1 MHYNIRMFYK
11 KRFVLFLM
19 LVSFLGTMYSAAKKK
34 SPFSIPTK
42 VQDKIEKTEETPK
55 CWYICDL
62 KNKTKAGNVICGPVE
77 SRELIILIWISNSI
91 KPDSKYCIAKNKTYI
106 TKNPEKFFADDFT
119 RVKKDISEFGVADTY
134 EKYFFSNYLT
144 AGGTLTITSDEAFT
158 VNPENEK
165 QTEEQPQ
172 EQPQNKEPEPEEP
185 PVSEPEVAQAP
196 VAEPE
201 IAEPE
206 ISEPEIT
213 EPEIT
218 EPEIAE
224 AEIPEPAKPKETVV
238 TESVPAQVTASA
250 PAPVATP
257 APAPV
262 TTPTPA
268 PTTTVK
274 ITQEAAPKTSKTN
287 NFTEPHITEEGEYV
301 YYENKTTTSG
311 TYDSVDIDIEDLK
324 NELKTQLKDELITE
338 LRSELQPQPPVASV
352 QTPKQETKLPESVI
366 PAPVVP
372 ETTLPPVQD
381 PEPQKLVL
389 PEPQEES
396 IPAPEAQ
403 QEIPEPQALSKE
415 PEIQEVPEKAPEDQ
429 NSFELPINPDKSTA
443 VARYQR
449 ENLLDYAPKKTPALP
464 VDEDIETTQRI
475 IEPNLSDSKGVTLL
489 MNAAKAGNAWEVR
502 NLISSGA
509 DINRQDKDGW
519 TALMY
524 AVRYQE
530 NDSIVESLIN
540 EGANIKLKNKYNVSA
555 LSLAATYNGNPNI
568 LKQLLSFYSP
578 SDKEIMQAFIMMLSD
593 NLSSEYSKAAKAQ
606 AFIEKSVPL
615 NSFYN
620 GKTPLMY
627 AAQYSSSTEVIKKLL
642 EYGASASIRAADGKT
657 AFDYAKQNSSLP
669 HDETYWALN
678 KK

>member
-1 MHYNIRMFYK
+1 
-11 KRFVLFLM
+11 M

-34 SPFSIPTK
+34 GPFSIPAK
-42 VQDKIEKTEETPK
+42 VQEKIENTEETPK

-77 SRELIILIWISNSI
+77 SRELILLIWISNSI

-134 EKYFFSNYLT
+134 EKYFFTNYLT
-144 AGGTLTITSDEAFT
+144 AGGTMTITSDEAFT
-158 VNPENEK
+158 VNPDSEE
-165 QTEEQPQ
+165 QTTEQPQ
-172 EQPQNKEPEPEEP
+172 TAEPEIKEPEIQESEIQEPEI
-185 PVSEPEVAQAP
+185 SEPQITEAKA
-196 VAEPE
+196 AEPEITEPQIAEVE

-206 ISEPEIT
+206 IEEPKIE
-213 EPEIT
+213 EV
-218 EPEIAE
+218 EIAE
-224 AEIPEPAKPKETVV
+224 PT
-238 TESVPAQVTASA
+238 
-250 PAPVATP
+250 PAPVEVAKASPVQAPEPTPAPVTTTVSTPEPVP

-262 TTPTPA
+262 TTTTTAPATTPA
-268 PTTTVK
+268 PVTTIT
-274 ITQEAAPKTSKTN
+274 ITQDSASKTSKN
-287 NFTEPHITEEGEYV
+287 NSFSEPHITEDGEYV
-301 YYENKTTTSG
+301 YYDTAASTSG
-311 TYDSVDIDIEDLK
+311 SYDSVDIDIEDLK
-324 NELKTQLKDELITE
+324 NEIKTQIKDELISE
-338 LRSELQPQPPVASV
+338 LRSELQPQASTASV
-352 QTPKQETKLPESVI
+352 QSTQTQTQTQTQTPSVTETFPPLVLETKPQEEIIPE
-366 PAPVVP
+366 PKEEAPVTQQD
-372 ETTLPPVQD
+372 ETAS
-381 PEPQKLVL
+381 
-389 PEPQEES
+389 EPQEQPEQSES
-396 IPAPEAQ
+396 QEPLNEEA
-403 QEIPEPQALSKE
+403 ES
-415 PEIQEVPEKAPEDQ
+415 Q
-429 NSFELPINPDKSTA
+429 NGFELPINTDTSTA

-475 IEPNLSDSKGVTLL
+475 LEPNLTDSKGVTLL

-530 NDSIVESLIN
+530 NDSVVESLIN
-540 EGANIKLKNKYNVSA
+540 EGADVKLKNKYNVSA
-555 LSLAATYNGNPNI
+555 LSLAATYNGNPQI
-568 LKQLLSFYSP
+568 LKQILSFYSP
-578 SDKEIMQAFIMMLSD
+578 ADKEIMQAFIMMLSD

-642 EYGASASIRAADGKT
+642 DYGASASIRAADGKT